1 MRSIDAMMQSSSSSS
16 SSSGNNLTL
25 ESLLYDEFSNREHD
39 FDDGNGSDGSGSP
52 ARRRI
57 KCLHRSASCIS
68 KTCERVEECTD
79 ATLNTDCF
87 VVMREMY
94 EPDSSSDQQW
104 LNYVAKNG
112 ECFV

>member
-1 MRSIDAMMQSSSSSS
+1 MQS

-25 ESLLYDEFSNREHD
+25 ESLLYDEFSSNREND
-39 FDDGNGSDGSGSP
+39 FDDGSGDGKSPP

-57 KCLHRSASCIS
+57 KCLHRSASCMS

-87 VVMREMY
+87 VVMREIY

-104 LNYVAKNG
+104 LNYLAVNG
-112 ECFV
+112 EFDCVISTGFKKF